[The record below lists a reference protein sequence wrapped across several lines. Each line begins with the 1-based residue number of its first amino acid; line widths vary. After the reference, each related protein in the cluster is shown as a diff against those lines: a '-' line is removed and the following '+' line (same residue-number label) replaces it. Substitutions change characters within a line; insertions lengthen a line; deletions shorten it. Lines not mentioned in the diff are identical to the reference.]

1 MYIKKK
7 SNIGEYANVRREC
20 TGLSQESFQNQLILT
35 SSDRTKVS
43 NIELSFSNFFRSEI
57 DSELLDEKSE
67 VLGVLAADNQGLC
80 VLSQG
85 DIDKNLAQVV
95 SSLAKVAAQIEPNNE
110 NVPTIV
116 LESKSK

>member
-1 MYIKKK
+1 ME
-7 SNIGEYANVRREC
+7 NA
-20 TGLSQESFQNQLILT
+20 L
-35 SSDRTKVS
+35 TKV
-43 NIELSFSNFFRSEI
+43 LTDTSEI
-57 DSELLDEKSE
+57 DSELLDDKSE

-116 LESKSK
+116 LESKSKKLIVKDEEDVVVAILKKTSK

>member
-1 MYIKKK
+1 MENALAK
-7 SNIGEYANVRREC
+7 V
-20 TGLSQESFQNQLILT
+20 LT
-35 SSDRTKVS
+35 DT
-43 NIELSFSNFFRSEI
+43 SEI

-110 NVPTIV
+110 NIPTIV
-116 LESKSK
+116 LESKSKKLIVKDEEDVVVAILKQPAK

>member
-1 MYIKKK
+1 MYKAFSGKLSK
-7 SNIGEYANVRREC
+7 SADSHKY
-20 TGLSQESFQNQLILT
+20 
-35 SSDRTKVS
+35 RTKVS
-43 NIELSFSNFFRSEI
+43 YIELSFFTLFRSEI
-57 DSELLDEKSE
+57 DSEILDEKSQ

-80 VLSQG
+80 VLSEG
-85 DIDKNLAQVV
+85 EIDTNLAQVV

>member
-1 MYIKKK
+1 MENALAK
-7 SNIGEYANVRREC
+7 V
-20 TGLSQESFQNQLILT
+20 LT
-35 SSDRTKVS
+35 DT
-43 NIELSFSNFFRSEI
+43 SEI

-116 LESKSK
+116 LESKSKKLIVKDEEDVVVAILKQPAK

>member
-1 MYIKKK
+1 MENALAK
-7 SNIGEYANVRREC
+7 V
-20 TGLSQESFQNQLILT
+20 LT
-35 SSDRTKVS
+35 DT
-43 NIELSFSNFFRSEI
+43 SEI

-85 DIDKNLAQVV
+85 EIDKNLAQVV

-110 NVPTIV
+110 NIPTIV
-116 LESKSK
+116 LESKSKKLIVKDEEDVVVAILKQPAK